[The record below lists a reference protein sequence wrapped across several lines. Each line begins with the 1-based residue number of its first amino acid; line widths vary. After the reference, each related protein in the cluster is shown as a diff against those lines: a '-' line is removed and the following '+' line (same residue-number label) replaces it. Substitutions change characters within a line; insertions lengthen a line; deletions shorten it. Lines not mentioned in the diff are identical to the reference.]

1 MTESEEKK
9 EEKENK
15 EETQNINEN
24 ENKKDIEEKNNEDN
38 NEKEKNIKDEI
49 KLKIINSKKE
59 FLEKMKLMMENISS
73 NYDNLISNITKNK
86 NEKSVN
92 IFQNIEEL
100 QNNIFEGN
108 ENLNEFLK
116 QNNMNVE
123 TKEEKDEKEEKI
135 LKINCNSNINE
146 IIRKLGKY
154 NFEKIIIKELS
165 SNSFNEIFKSYID
178 KEYKDVIIKKCNIEN
193 YDIKQIFK
201 EINKLKIKRC
211 KISFGTS
218 FLNLKKINELYLESI
233 NLINENLNIILQGI
247 KSNLNNLK
255 ILSIKNNNISK
266 INLDLD
272 ENIIY
277 NNLELL
283 NLSNNKIS
291 KISENIFDILPIIKT
306 IDLTNNNINF
316 IFRYKNI
323 LNISKNKNCIIL
335 LSKNPAIIKEKNR
348 EEYCNYLKDIIPE
361 KLNNN
366 NYIKYLNLEGLFISR
381 TYNIL
386 SEINFNSA
394 NIAFLNSLNLS
405 YNNLTDQNLIE
416 IITNNKDFFSKI
428 KKLIL
433 CSNYITEEGI
443 HSLIND
449 ENGEYAKIF
458 GNLKKLDL
466 SGNHIKFTD
475 LNQFKNMFKIFPNL
489 KTLLLKFTPF
499 EKDYNNYLKIKA
511 MNKIEEGENKELSE
525 FDLKFEEM
533 FEKEKFLNDKKIKI
547 KMMNT
552 NDYMHFNLIRKY
564 FPYLL
569 YNIKLETKFIEEGDK
584 NII

>member
-1 MTESEEKK
+1 MTES

-15 EETQNINEN
+15 EEIKNINEV
-24 ENKKDIEEKNNEDN
+24 EDKKDIEEKNKNEDI
-38 NEKEKNIKDEI
+38 KEKIM
-49 KLKIINSKKE
+49 NSKNE
-59 FLEKMKLMMENISS
+59 FLAKMKIMMENISS
-73 NYDNLISNITKNK
+73 NYDNLISNISQNK
-86 NEKSVN
+86 NEKSEN

-100 QNNIFEGN
+100 QNNIIEGN
-108 ENLNEFLK
+108 ENLNLFLK
-116 QNNMNVE
+116 QNKINSE
-123 TKEEKDEKEEKI
+123 SKEEKDEKI

-165 SNSFNEIFKSYID
+165 SISFNEIFKSYID
-178 KEYKDVIIKKCNIEN
+178 KAYKDVIIKKCNIEN
-193 YDIKQIFK
+193 YEIKQVFK

-211 KISFGTS
+211 KISFGNN
-218 FLNLKKINELYLESI
+218 FLNFKTINELYLENI

-247 KSNLNNLK
+247 KSNLNNIK

-266 INLDLD
+266 LNLDLD

-277 NNLELL
+277 NNLEFL

-291 KISENIFDILPIIKT
+291 KIAENIFDILPIIKT

-316 IFRYKNI
+316 ICRYKNI
-323 LNISKNKNCIIL
+323 LNISKEKNCIIL
-335 LSKNPAIIKEKNR
+335 LSKNPGIIKEKNR
-348 EEYCNYLKDIIPE
+348 EEYCNYLKEYIPE
-361 KLNNN
+361 KLNKNN
-366 NYIKYLNLEGLFISR
+366 HIKYLNLEGLFINK

-386 SEINFNSA
+386 SQINFNTME
-394 NIAFLNSLNLS
+394 ITFLNSLNLS
-405 YNNLTDQNLIE
+405 HNNLTDQNLIE
-416 IITNNKDFFSKI
+416 IIKNNKDFFSRI

-433 CSNYITEEGI
+433 CSNYITEECI
-443 HSLIND
+443 SSLMND
-449 ENGEYAKIF
+449 ENGEFQKIF
-458 GNLKKLDL
+458 ANLKKLDI

-475 LNQFKNMFKIFPNL
+475 LNQLKNLIKTFPNL
-489 KTLLLKFTPF
+489 KTLLLKYTPF
-499 EKDYNNYLKIKA
+499 ENDYNNYLKMKA

-525 FDLKFEEM
+525 SYLQFEEI
-533 FEKEKFLNDKKIKI
+533 FEKEKFLNEKKIKI

-569 YNIKLETKFIEEGDK
+569 YNIKLETKFIEQG
-584 NII
+584 N

>member
-1 MTESEEKK
+1 MTES

-15 EETQNINEN
+15 EEIKNINEV
-24 ENKKDIEEKNNEDN
+24 EDKKDIEEKNKNEDI
-38 NEKEKNIKDEI
+38 KEKIM
-49 KLKIINSKKE
+49 NSKNE
-59 FLEKMKLMMENISS
+59 FLAKMKIMMENISS
-73 NYDNLISNITKNK
+73 NYDNLISNISQNK
-86 NEKSVN
+86 NEKSEN

-100 QNNIFEGN
+100 QNNIIEGN
-108 ENLNEFLK
+108 ENLNLFLK
-116 QNNMNVE
+116 QNKINSE
-123 TKEEKDEKEEKI
+123 SKEEKDEKI

-165 SNSFNEIFKSYID
+165 SISFNEIFKSYID
-178 KEYKDVIIKKCNIEN
+178 KAYKDVIIKKCNIEN
-193 YDIKQIFK
+193 YEIKQVFK

-211 KISFGTS
+211 KISFGNN
-218 FLNLKKINELYLESI
+218 FLNFKTINELYLENI

-247 KSNLNNLK
+247 KSNLNNIK

-266 INLDLD
+266 LNLDLD

-277 NNLELL
+277 NNLEFL

-291 KISENIFDILPIIKT
+291 KIAENIFDILPIIKT

-316 IFRYKNI
+316 ICRYKNI
-323 LNISKNKNCIIL
+323 LNISKEKNCIIL
-335 LSKNPAIIKEKNR
+335 LSKNPGIIKEKNR
-348 EEYCNYLKDIIPE
+348 EEYCNYLKEYIPE
-361 KLNNN
+361 KLNKNN
-366 NYIKYLNLEGLFISR
+366 HIKYLNLEGLFINK

-386 SEINFNSA
+386 SQINFNTME
-394 NIAFLNSLNLS
+394 ITFLNSLNLS
-405 YNNLTDQNLIE
+405 HNNLTDQNLIE
-416 IITNNKDFFSKI
+416 IIKNNKDFFSRI

-433 CSNYITEEGI
+433 CSNYITEECI
-443 HSLIND
+443 NSLIND
-449 ENGEYAKIF
+449 ENGEFQKIF
-458 GNLKKLDL
+458 ANLKKLDI

-475 LNQFKNMFKIFPNL
+475 LNQLKNLTKTFPNL
-489 KTLLLKFTPF
+489 KTLLLKYTPF
-499 EKDYNNYLKIKA
+499 ENDYNNYLKMKA

-525 FDLKFEEM
+525 SYLQFEEI
-533 FEKEKFLNDKKIKI
+533 FEKEKFLNEKKIKI

-569 YNIKLETKFIEEGDK
+569 YNIKLETKFIEQG
-584 NII
+584 N

>member
-1 MTESEEKK
+1 MTES

-15 EETQNINEN
+15 EEIKNINEV
-24 ENKKDIEEKNNEDN
+24 EDKKDIEEKNKNEDI
-38 NEKEKNIKDEI
+38 KEKIM
-49 KLKIINSKKE
+49 NSKNE
-59 FLEKMKLMMENISS
+59 FLAKMKIMMENISS
-73 NYDNLISNITKNK
+73 NYDNLISNISQNK
-86 NEKSVN
+86 NEKSEN

-100 QNNIFEGN
+100 QNNIIEGN
-108 ENLNEFLK
+108 ENLNLFLK
-116 QNNMNVE
+116 QNKINSE
-123 TKEEKDEKEEKI
+123 SKEEKDEKI

-165 SNSFNEIFKSYID
+165 SISFNEIFKSYID
-178 KEYKDVIIKKCNIEN
+178 KAYKDVIIKKCNIEN
-193 YDIKQIFK
+193 YEIKQVFK

-211 KISFGTS
+211 KISFGNN
-218 FLNLKKINELYLESI
+218 FLNFKTINELYLENI

-247 KSNLNNLK
+247 KSNLNNIK

-266 INLDLD
+266 LNLDLD

-277 NNLELL
+277 NNLEFL

-291 KISENIFDILPIIKT
+291 KIAENIFDILPIIKT

-316 IFRYKNI
+316 ICRYKNI
-323 LNISKNKNCIIL
+323 LNISKEKNCIIL
-335 LSKNPAIIKEKNR
+335 LSKNPGIIKEKNR
-348 EEYCNYLKDIIPE
+348 EEYCNYLKEYIPE
-361 KLNNN
+361 KLNKNN
-366 NYIKYLNLEGLFISR
+366 HIKYLNLEGLFINK

-386 SEINFNSA
+386 SQINFNTME
-394 NIAFLNSLNLS
+394 ITFLNSLNLS
-405 YNNLTDQNLIE
+405 HNNLTDQNLIE
-416 IITNNKDFFSKI
+416 IIKNNKDFFSRI

-433 CSNYITEEGI
+433 CSNYITEECI
-443 HSLIND
+443 NSLIND
-449 ENGEYAKIF
+449 ENGEFQKIF
-458 GNLKKLDL
+458 ANLKKLDI

-475 LNQFKNMFKIFPNL
+475 LNQLKNLTKTFPNL
-489 KTLLLKFTPF
+489 KTLLLKYTPF
-499 EKDYNNYLKIKA
+499 ENDYNNYLKMKA

-525 FDLKFEEM
+525 SYLQFEEI
-533 FEKEKFLNDKKIKI
+533 FEKEKFLNGKKIKI

-569 YNIKLETKFIEEGDK
+569 YNIKLETKFIEQG
-584 NII
+584 N

>member
-73 NYDNLISNITKNK
+73 NYDNLISNISQNK

-100 QNNIFEGN
+100 KNNIFEGN

-116 QNNMNVE
+116 QNNINVE

-178 KEYKDVIIKKCNIEN
+178 KEYKDIIIKKCNIEN

-316 IFRYKNI
+316 ICRYKNI

-361 KLNNN
+361 KINNN

-433 CSNYITEEGI
+433 CSNYITDEGI
-443 HSLIND
+443 NSLIND

-489 KTLLLKFTPF
+489 KILLLKFTPF

-533 FEKEKFLNDKKIKI
+533 FEKEKFLSNKKIKI

>member
-1 MTESEEKK
+1 MTES

-15 EETQNINEN
+15 EEIKNINEV
-24 ENKKDIEEKNNEDN
+24 EDKKDIEEKNKNEDI
-38 NEKEKNIKDEI
+38 KEKIM
-49 KLKIINSKKE
+49 NSKNE
-59 FLEKMKLMMENISS
+59 FLAKMKIMMENISS
-73 NYDNLISNITKNK
+73 NYDNLISNISQNK
-86 NEKSVN
+86 NEKSEN

-100 QNNIFEGN
+100 QNNIIEGN
-108 ENLNEFLK
+108 ENLTLFLK
-116 QNNMNVE
+116 QNKINSE
-123 TKEEKDEKEEKI
+123 SKEEKDEKI

-165 SNSFNEIFKSYID
+165 SISFNEIFKSYID
-178 KEYKDVIIKKCNIEN
+178 KAYKDVIIKKCNIEN
-193 YDIKQIFK
+193 YEIKQVFK

-211 KISFGTS
+211 KISFGNN
-218 FLNLKKINELYLESI
+218 FLNFKTINELYLENI

-247 KSNLNNLK
+247 KSNLNNIK

-266 INLDLD
+266 LNLDLD

-277 NNLELL
+277 NNLEFL

-291 KISENIFDILPIIKT
+291 KIAENIFDILPIIKT

-316 IFRYKNI
+316 ICRYKNI
-323 LNISKNKNCIIL
+323 LNISKEKNCIIL
-335 LSKNPAIIKEKNR
+335 LSKNPGIIKEKNR
-348 EEYCNYLKDIIPE
+348 EEYCNYLKEYIPE
-361 KLNNN
+361 KLNKNN
-366 NYIKYLNLEGLFISR
+366 HIKYLNLEGLFINK

-386 SEINFNSA
+386 SQINFNTME
-394 NIAFLNSLNLS
+394 ITFLNSLNLS
-405 YNNLTDQNLIE
+405 HNNLTDQNLIE
-416 IITNNKDFFSKI
+416 IIKNNKDFFSRI

-433 CSNYITEEGI
+433 CSNYITEECI
-443 HSLIND
+443 NSLIND
-449 ENGEYAKIF
+449 ENGEFQKIF
-458 GNLKKLDL
+458 ANLKKLDI

-475 LNQFKNMFKIFPNL
+475 LNQLKNLTKTFPNL
-489 KTLLLKFTPF
+489 KTLLLKYTPF
-499 EKDYNNYLKIKA
+499 ENDYNNYLKMKA

-525 FDLKFEEM
+525 SYLQFEEI
-533 FEKEKFLNDKKIKI
+533 FEKEKFLNGKKIKI

-569 YNIKLETKFIEEGDK
+569 YNIKLETKFIEQG
-584 NII
+584 N

>member
-1 MTESEEKK
+1 MTES

-15 EETQNINEN
+15 EEIKNINEV
-24 ENKKDIEEKNNEDN
+24 EDKKDIEEKNKNEDI
-38 NEKEKNIKDEI
+38 KEKIM
-49 KLKIINSKKE
+49 NSKNE
-59 FLEKMKLMMENISS
+59 FLAKMKIMMENISS
-73 NYDNLISNITKNK
+73 NYDNLISNISQNK
-86 NEKSVN
+86 NEKSEN

-100 QNNIFEGN
+100 QNNIIEGN
-108 ENLNEFLK
+108 ENLNLFLK
-116 QNNMNVE
+116 QNKINSE
-123 TKEEKDEKEEKI
+123 SKEEKDEKI

-165 SNSFNEIFKSYID
+165 SISFNEIFKSYID
-178 KEYKDVIIKKCNIEN
+178 KAYKDVIIKKCNIEN
-193 YDIKQIFK
+193 YEIKQVFK

-211 KISFGTS
+211 KISFGNN
-218 FLNLKKINELYLESI
+218 FLNFKTINELYLENI

-247 KSNLNNLK
+247 KSNLNNIK

-266 INLDLD
+266 LNLDLD

-277 NNLELL
+277 NNLEFL

-291 KISENIFDILPIIKT
+291 KIAENIFDILPIIKT

-316 IFRYKNI
+316 ICRYKNI
-323 LNISKNKNCIIL
+323 LNISKEKNCIIL
-335 LSKNPAIIKEKNR
+335 LSKNPGIIKEKNR
-348 EEYCNYLKDIIPE
+348 EEYCNYLKEYIPE
-361 KLNNN
+361 KLNKNN
-366 NYIKYLNLEGLFISR
+366 HIKYLNLEGLFINK

-386 SEINFNSA
+386 SQIKFNTMEIT
-394 NIAFLNSLNLS
+394 FLNSLNLS
-405 YNNLTDQNLIE
+405 HNNLTDQNLIE
-416 IITNNKDFFSKI
+416 IIKNNKDFFSRI

-433 CSNYITEEGI
+433 CSNYITEECI
-443 HSLIND
+443 NSLIND
-449 ENGEYAKIF
+449 EYGEFQKIF
-458 GNLKKLDL
+458 ADLKKLDI

-475 LNQFKNMFKIFPNL
+475 LNQLKNLIKTFPNL
-489 KTLLLKFTPF
+489 KTLLLKYTPF
-499 EKDYNNYLKIKA
+499 ENDYNNYLKMKA

-525 FDLKFEEM
+525 SYLQFEEI
-533 FEKEKFLNDKKIKI
+533 FEKEKFLNEKKIKI

-569 YNIKLETKFIEEGDK
+569 CNIKLETKFIEQG
-584 NII
+584 N

>member
-1 MTESEEKK
+1 MTES

-15 EETQNINEN
+15 EEIKNINEV
-24 ENKKDIEEKNNEDN
+24 EDKKEIEEKNKNEDI
-38 NEKEKNIKDEI
+38 KEKIM
-49 KLKIINSKKE
+49 NSKNE
-59 FLEKMKLMMENISS
+59 FLAKMKIMMENISS
-73 NYDNLISNITKNK
+73 NYDNLISNISQNK
-86 NEKSVN
+86 NEKSEN

-100 QNNIFEGN
+100 QNNIIEGN
-108 ENLNEFLK
+108 ENLNLFLK
-116 QNNMNVE
+116 QNKINSE
-123 TKEEKDEKEEKI
+123 SKEEKDEKI

-178 KEYKDVIIKKCNIEN
+178 KAYKDVIIKKCNIEN
-193 YDIKQIFK
+193 YEIKQVFK

-211 KISFGTS
+211 KISFGNN
-218 FLNLKKINELYLESI
+218 FLNFKTINELYLENI

-247 KSNLNNLK
+247 KSNLNNIK

-266 INLDLD
+266 LNLDLD

-277 NNLELL
+277 NNLEFL

-291 KISENIFDILPIIKT
+291 KIAENIFDILPIIKT

-316 IFRYKNI
+316 ICRYKNI
-323 LNISKNKNCIIL
+323 LNISKEKNCIIL
-335 LSKNPAIIKEKNR
+335 LSKNPGIIKEKNR
-348 EEYCNYLKDIIPE
+348 EEYCNYLKEYIPE
-361 KLNNN
+361 KLNKNN
-366 NYIKYLNLEGLFISR
+366 HIKYLNLEGLFINK

-386 SEINFNSA
+386 SQINFNTME
-394 NIAFLNSLNLS
+394 ITFLNSLNLS
-405 YNNLTDQNLIE
+405 HNNLTDQNLIE
-416 IITNNKDFFSKI
+416 IIKNNKDFFSRI

-433 CSNYITEEGI
+433 CSNYITEECI
-443 HSLIND
+443 NSLIND
-449 ENGEYAKIF
+449 ENGEFQKIF
-458 GNLKKLDL
+458 ADLKKLDI

-475 LNQFKNMFKIFPNL
+475 LNQLKNLTKTFPNL
-489 KTLLLKFTPF
+489 KTLLLKYTPF
-499 EKDYNNYLKIKA
+499 ENDYNNYLKMKA

-525 FDLKFEEM
+525 SYLQFEEI
-533 FEKEKFLNDKKIKI
+533 FENEKFLNEKKIKI

-569 YNIKLETKFIEEGDK
+569 YNIKLETKFIEQG
-584 NII
+584 N

>member
-1 MTESEEKK
+1 MTES

-15 EETQNINEN
+15 EEIKNINEV
-24 ENKKDIEEKNNEDN
+24 EDKKDIEEKNKNEDI
-38 NEKEKNIKDEI
+38 KEKIM
-49 KLKIINSKKE
+49 NSKNE
-59 FLEKMKLMMENISS
+59 FLAKMKIMMENISS
-73 NYDNLISNITKNK
+73 NYDNLISNISQNK
-86 NEKSVN
+86 NEKSEN

-100 QNNIFEGN
+100 QNNIIEGN
-108 ENLNEFLK
+108 ENLNLFLK
-116 QNNMNVE
+116 QNKINSE
-123 TKEEKDEKEEKI
+123 SKEEKDEKI

-165 SNSFNEIFKSYID
+165 SISFNEIFKSYID
-178 KEYKDVIIKKCNIEN
+178 KSYKDVIIKKCNIEN
-193 YDIKQIFK
+193 YEIKQVFK

-211 KISFGTS
+211 KISFGNN
-218 FLNLKKINELYLESI
+218 FLNFKTINELYLENI

-247 KSNLNNLK
+247 KSNLNNIK

-266 INLDLD
+266 LNLDLD

-277 NNLELL
+277 NNLEFL

-291 KISENIFDILPIIKT
+291 KIAENIFDILPVIKT

-316 IFRYKNI
+316 ICRYKNI
-323 LNISKNKNCIIL
+323 LNISKEKNCIIL
-335 LSKNPAIIKEKNR
+335 LSKNPGIIKEKNR
-348 EEYCNYLKDIIPE
+348 EEYCNYLKEYIPE
-361 KLNNN
+361 KLNKNN
-366 NYIKYLNLEGLFISR
+366 HIKYLNLEGLFINK

-386 SEINFNSA
+386 SQINFNTME
-394 NIAFLNSLNLS
+394 ITFLNSLNLS
-405 YNNLTDQNLIE
+405 HNNLTDQNLIE
-416 IITNNKDFFSKI
+416 IIKNNKDFFSRI

-433 CSNYITEEGI
+433 CSNYITEECI
-443 HSLIND
+443 NSLIND
-449 ENGEYAKIF
+449 ENGEFQKIF
-458 GNLKKLDL
+458 ADLKKLDI

-475 LNQFKNMFKIFPNL
+475 LNQLKNLIKTFPNL
-489 KTLLLKFTPF
+489 KTLLLKYTPF
-499 EKDYNNYLKIKA
+499 ENDYNNYLKMKA

-525 FDLKFEEM
+525 SYLQFEEI
-533 FEKEKFLNDKKIKI
+533 FEKEKFLNGKKIKI

-569 YNIKLETKFIEEGDK
+569 YNIKLETKFIEQG
-584 NII
+584 N

>member
-1 MTESEEKK
+1 MAES

-15 EETQNINEN
+15 EEIKNINEV
-24 ENKKDIEEKNNEDN
+24 EDKKDIEEKNKNEDI
-38 NEKEKNIKDEI
+38 KEKIM
-49 KLKIINSKKE
+49 NSKNE
-59 FLEKMKLMMENISS
+59 FLAKMKIMMENISS
-73 NYDNLISNITKNK
+73 NYDNLILNISQNK
-86 NEKSVN
+86 NEKSEN

-100 QNNIFEGN
+100 QNNIIEGN
-108 ENLNEFLK
+108 ENLNLFLK
-116 QNNMNVE
+116 QNKINSE
-123 TKEEKDEKEEKI
+123 SKEEKDEKI

-178 KEYKDVIIKKCNIEN
+178 KAYKDVIIKKCNIEN
-193 YDIKQIFK
+193 YEIKQVFK

-211 KISFGTS
+211 KISFGNN
-218 FLNLKKINELYLESI
+218 FLNFKTINELYLENI

-247 KSNLNNLK
+247 KSNLNNIK

-266 INLDLD
+266 LNLDLD

-277 NNLELL
+277 NNLEFL

-291 KISENIFDILPIIKT
+291 KIAENIFDILPIIKT

-316 IFRYKNI
+316 ICRYKNI
-323 LNISKNKNCIIL
+323 LNISKEKNCIIL
-335 LSKNPAIIKEKNR
+335 LSKNPGIIKEKNR
-348 EEYCNYLKDIIPE
+348 EEYCNYLKEYIPE
-361 KLNNN
+361 KLNKNN
-366 NYIKYLNLEGLFISR
+366 HIKYLNLEGLFINK

-386 SEINFNSA
+386 SQINFNTME
-394 NIAFLNSLNLS
+394 ITFLNSLNLS
-405 YNNLTDQNLIE
+405 HNNLTDQNLIE
-416 IITNNKDFFSKI
+416 IIKNNKDFFSRI

-433 CSNYITEEGI
+433 CSNYITEECI
-443 HSLIND
+443 NSLIND
-449 ENGEYAKIF
+449 ENGEFQKIF
-458 GNLKKLDL
+458 ADLKKLDI

-475 LNQFKNMFKIFPNL
+475 LNQLKNLIKTFPNL
-489 KTLLLKFTPF
+489 KTLLLKYTPF
-499 EKDYNNYLKIKA
+499 ENDYNNYLKMKA

-525 FDLKFEEM
+525 SYLQFEEI
-533 FEKEKFLNDKKIKI
+533 FEKEKFLNEKKIKI

-569 YNIKLETKFIEEGDK
+569 YNIKLETKFIEQG
-584 NII
+584 N